1 MFSVHF
7 RDNKY
12 KKHTNETI
20 EIFSGGDDSTDGDG
34 AKNEA
39 REEAE
44 GDLVV
49 K

>member
-1 MFSVHF
+1 MFP
-7 RDNKY
+7 
-12 KKHTNETI
+12 
-20 EIFSGGDDSTDGDG
+20 GGDDSTDGDG

-49 K
+49 RKTDLKKRKHIFIYQ